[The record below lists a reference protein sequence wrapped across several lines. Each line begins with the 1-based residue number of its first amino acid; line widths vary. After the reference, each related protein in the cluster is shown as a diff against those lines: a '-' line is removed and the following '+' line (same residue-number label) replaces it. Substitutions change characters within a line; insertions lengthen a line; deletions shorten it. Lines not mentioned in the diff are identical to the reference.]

1 LITLE
6 GGEGAGKSSQAAQLG
21 AHLRAIRRQVIIS
34 REPGG
39 TELGERIRA
48 LTREPAS
55 LLAELFLFEAARA
68 QLVAGVV
75 RPALDGGAVVIL
87 DRYADSTLAYQGYGR
102 GIPLKEIRAL
112 NAIAT
117 AGLVPDLTFL
127 LDIDVERGL
136 ARKLGEIGHDAIG
149 REHREFH
156 ERVRAGYRA
165 LAAAEPARW
174 TVIDASLPPS
184 EIAEEIWAR
193 VSALV
198 HATREVMSRAQR
210 PRPSTGS
217 GRAVEGSAHGEPV
230 EP

>member
-1 LITLE
+1 VTQPRIAPGGLLITLE

-21 AHLRAIRRQVIIS
+21 AHLREIQREFIIT

-55 LLAELFLFEAARA
+55 PLAELFLFEAARA

-75 RPALDGGAVVIL
+75 RPALERGAVVIL
-87 DRYADSTLAYQGYGR
+87 DRYIDSTLAYQGYGR
-102 GIPLKEIRAL
+102 GIALDQIRTL

-117 AGLVPDLTFL
+117 GGLIPDRTFL

-149 REHREFH
+149 REHRAFH

-165 LAAAEPARW
+165 LAAAEPGRW
-174 TVIDASLPPS
+174 SVVDASLSPS
-184 EIAEEIWAR
+184 EIAGQIWEW
-193 VSALV
+193 VSALL
-198 HATREVMSRAQR
+198 HATREVMI
-210 PRPSTGS
+210 
-217 GRAVEGSAHGEPV
+217 
-230 EP
+230 